1 MAKALFQGTVV
12 AESEAVELVEGNLYF
27 PPDAVVTELLTPT
40 EKTTMCGWK
49 GTANYFSVS
58 AGGETAENAA
68 WTYRDPKPA
77 ASNIKNFVA
86 FYPVVT
92 VEA

>member
-1 MAKALFQGTVV
+1 MARAMFKGAVV
-12 AESEAVELVEGNLYF
+12 AESDAVETVEGNIYF
-27 PPDAVVTELLTPT
+27 PPDALVSDFFTPT
-40 EKTTMCGWK
+40 EKTTICGWK
-49 GTANYFSVS
+49 GTANYFSLSV
-58 AGGETAENAA
+58 GGETADNAA

-86 FYPVVT
+86 FYSVVT